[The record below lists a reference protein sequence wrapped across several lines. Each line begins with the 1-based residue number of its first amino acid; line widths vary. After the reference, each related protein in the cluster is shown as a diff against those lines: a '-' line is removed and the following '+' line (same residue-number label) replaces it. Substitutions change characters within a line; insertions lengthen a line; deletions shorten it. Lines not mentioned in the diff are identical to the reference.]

1 MRSMP
6 QDGAA
11 SVPVPASASAADIM
25 RAYRARRNAQRT
37 PVLAR
42 YRVMGF
48 LNSGTYGRV
57 YKAQELVPPNSVVRE
72 PRVYAIKKFKPDREG
87 NATNFTGI
95 SQSAIR
101 EIGLN
106 RELRHINVVWL
117 REVLLEENA
126 IFLVYEYVEHDFLQI
141 IHHHLT
147 VLRTPISGAMIKSLL
162 WQVLNGV
169 QYLHENWVMH
179 RDLKPANILM
189 TARGVVKIG
198 DLGLARV
205 YYDPLVSLHA
215 SDMVVVTIW
224 YRAPELLLGA
234 RHYTPAIDLWAVG
247 CIWGELIALRP
258 MFKGEEIRMSSKVK
272 AMPLQTY
279 VRAAPSHSNQ
289 LGKIVDILGTPTRE
303 RWPML
308 DALPDYATWHAL
320 RRGDAIPKTLYQ
332 WYTNRA
338 GTSAG
343 YDLLDKLLQYDPA
356 RRCTAAQALQHPWF
370 AEEPLPTAKY
380 VNEADAAHLQRLP
393 MLCRPIPPAR
403 WW

>member
-57 YKAQELVPPNSVVRE
+57 YKAQELLPPDSAVRE
-72 PRVYAIKKFKPDREG
+72 PCVYAIKKFKPDREG
-87 NATNFTGI
+87 NTTTFTGI

-106 RELRHINVVWL
+106 RELRHNNVVWL

-205 YYDPLVSLHA
+205 YCDPLVSLHA

-279 VRAAPSHSNQ
+279 VPAAPLTQQPAGQDCRHS
-289 LGKIVDILGTPTRE
+289 
-303 RWPML
+303 
-308 DALPDYATWHAL
+308 WHADARAVADARCAARLCDVACATAWRCYPQDAVSVVHESRGHLGGL
-320 RRGDAIPKTLYQ
+320 RSTGQAAAVRPRTAMHGGAGAAAPVVCGGAAADGQ
-332 WYTNRA
+332 VRA
-338 GTSAG
+338 G
-343 YDLLDKLLQYDPA
+343 
-356 RRCTAAQALQHPWF
+356 C
-370 AEEPLPTAKY
+370 
-380 VNEADAAHLQRLP
+380 
-393 MLCRPIPPAR
+393 
-403 WW
+403 